1 MPNIPPMPP
10 INTNIS
16 PALEVASLIDE
27 VNRRIDALRTPAPN
41 NIQHS
46 DAIRL
51 EDTNSSLS
59 AKKRPRNKSPS
70 QACDTSDNVAISKIS
85 FDDMTN
91 RVRRLENANIA
102 RNIIS
107 ERLMERI
114 ESLEVKNLTLKQKV
128 ARLEGKSN

>member
-10 INTNIS
+10 INTQIS
-16 PALEVASLIDE
+16 PALEVTSLIDE
-27 VNRRIDALRTPAPN
+27 VNRRIDALRTPAPK
-41 NIQHS
+41 NIQPS
-46 DAIRL
+46 DATRQGN
-51 EDTNSSLS
+51 TNSSLP
-59 AKKRPRNKSPS
+59 ARKRPRNESPS
-70 QACDTSDNVAISKIS
+70 QACDTSDNVSKSS
-85 FDDMTN
+85 FDHLAN
-91 RVRRLENANIA
+91 RVRQLENADAA